1 MGSLLHQ
8 ILQCFSLTGRRQVLV
23 AMPSFHAVALLLAA
37 LVFTS
42 QHGTFAQC
50 DLQPTIS
57 TSGEDGTSNYNDADL
72 VGGVSQI
79 NRITTIN
86 IYTGCT
92 DVFNSL
98 FIIRQ
103 ICTTHG
109 LKGKDPEEICHGDKK
124 QQLRRIHCL

>member
-1 MGSLLHQ
+1 MRPYKKMGVAYKKNGVAHFHTCLRSLNAVFARRLRACMGSLLHQ

-72 VGGVSQI
+72 VGVGS
-79 NRITTIN
+79 
-86 IYTGCT
+86 
-92 DVFNSL
+92 
-98 FIIRQ
+98 
-103 ICTTHG
+103 
-109 LKGKDPEEICHGDKK
+109 
-124 QQLRRIHCL
+124 